1 VALWLTVDS
10 YNCLFHKNE
19 EYNTLKGVVFMKYG
33 YVRVSTVT
41 QNIERQMDEMYKLGL
56 TDSEI
61 FIDKQSGKD
70 FNREKY
76 QELRSILMKNDLLI
90 IKSIDRLGR
99 DYNMI
104 IEEWHYM
111 TKIIE
116 ADILVIDM
124 PLLDTRNDATNL
136 IGKFISDIVLQILS
150 FVAETE
156 RENIK
161 QRQAEGIR
169 LAKERG
175 VHMGRPRYVLPN
187 NFDAVGKLYLN
198 KEISSNDAAKSLNMT
213 RSTFLKYVNLKEFNS
228 LPCKKIL

>member
-1 VALWLTVDS
+1 
-10 YNCLFHKNE
+10 
-19 EYNTLKGVVFMKYG
+19 
-33 YVRVSTVT
+33 
-41 QNIERQMDEMYKLGL
+41 
-56 TDSEI
+56 
-61 FIDKQSGKD
+61 
-70 FNREKY
+70 
-76 QELRSILMKNDLLI
+76 
-90 IKSIDRLGR
+90 
-99 DYNMI
+99 
-104 IEEWHYM
+104 
-111 TKIIE
+111 
-116 ADILVIDM
+116 M

>member
-1 VALWLTVDS
+1 
-10 YNCLFHKNE
+10 
-19 EYNTLKGVVFMKYG
+19 MKYG

-41 QNIERQMDEMYKLGL
+41 QNIDRQMDEMYKFGL
-56 TDSEI
+56 TDNEI

-70 FNREKY
+70 FSREKY
-76 QELRSILMKNDLLI
+76 QELRNILKKNHLLI

-99 DYNMI
+99 DYNMV
-104 IEEWHYM
+104 IEEWHYI
-111 TKIIE
+111 TKVIE

-136 IGKFISDIVLQILS
+136 VGKFISDIVLQILS

-156 RENIK
+156 RENIR

-175 VHMGRPRYVLPN
+175 VHMGRPKLDLPD
-187 NFDAVGKLYLN
+187 NFNDVVKSFNENKLNCTEATKLV
-198 KEISSNDAAKSLNMT
+198 SMSRAS
-213 RSTFLKYVNLKEFNS
+213 FLKYAIIK
-228 LPCKKIL
+228 

>member
-1 VALWLTVDS
+1 
-10 YNCLFHKNE
+10 
-19 EYNTLKGVVFMKYG
+19 MKYG

-41 QNIERQMDEMYKLGL
+41 QNIDRQMDEMYKLGL
-56 TDSEI
+56 SDNEI

-76 QELRSILMKNDLLI
+76 QELRNILKKNDLLI

-104 IEEWHYM
+104 IEEWHYI
-111 TKIIE
+111 TKIVE

-124 PLLDTRNDATNL
+124 PLLDTRNDASNL

-175 VHMGRPRYVLPN
+175 VHMGRPRYVLPD
-187 NFDAVGKLYLN
+187 NFNEVANAYLN
-198 KEISSNDAAKSLNMT
+198 REITSNEAAKMVNMA
-213 RSTFLKYVNLKEFNS
+213 RSTFLKYANL
-228 LPCKKIL
+228 L

>member
-1 VALWLTVDS
+1 M
-10 YNCLFHKNE
+10 E
-19 EYNTLKGVVFMKYG
+19 YG

-41 QNIERQMDEMYKLGL
+41 QNIDRQIDEMFKLGL
-56 TDSEI
+56 NEEDI
-61 FIDKQSGKD
+61 FIDKQSGKN
-70 FNREKY
+70 FERESY
-76 QELRSILMKNDLLI
+76 QKLKSLLKKNDLLI

-104 IEEWHYM
+104 IEEWHYI
-111 TKIIE
+111 TKVIE

-136 IGKFISDIVLQILS
+136 VGKFISDIVLQILS

-156 RENIK
+156 RENIR

-175 VHMGRPRYVLPN
+175 VHMGRPALVLPD
-187 NFDAVGKLYLN
+187 NFNDVVNRFNN
-198 KEISSNDAAKSLNMT
+198 KEINCTEAAKLVLMS
-213 RSTFLKYVNLKEFNS
+213 RASFLKYAS
-228 LPCKKIL
+228 QI

>member
-1 VALWLTVDS
+1 
-10 YNCLFHKNE
+10 
-19 EYNTLKGVVFMKYG
+19 MKYG
-33 YVRVSTVT
+33 YVRVSSVT
-41 QNIERQMDEMYKLGL
+41 QNIDRQMDEMYKLGL
-56 TDSEI
+56 TDNEI

-76 QELRSILMKNDLLI
+76 QELRNILKKNDLLI

-104 IEEWHYM
+104 IEECHYI

-116 ADILVIDM
+116 VDILVIDM
-124 PLLDTRNDATNL
+124 PLLDTRNDETNL

-175 VHMGRPRYVLPN
+175 VHMGRPRYVLPD
-187 NFDAVGKLYLN
+187 NFNEVANLYIN
-198 KEISSNDAAKSLNMT
+198 REITSNEAAQKLNMA
-213 RSTFLKYVNLKEFNS
+213 RSTFLKYVKQKEFSS
-228 LPCKKIL
+228 LSCAVQNV

>member
-1 VALWLTVDS
+1 
-10 YNCLFHKNE
+10 
-19 EYNTLKGVVFMKYG
+19 MKYG

-41 QNIERQMDEMYKLGL
+41 QNIDRQMDEMYKLGL
-56 TDSEI
+56 SDNEI

-76 QELRSILMKNDLLI
+76 QELRNILKKNDLLI

-99 DYNMI
+99 DYNII
-104 IEEWHYM
+104 IEEWHYI

-161 QRQAEGIR
+161 ERQAEGIR
-169 LAKERG
+169 LAK
-175 VHMGRPRYVLPN
+175 
-187 NFDAVGKLYLN
+187 
-198 KEISSNDAAKSLNMT
+198 
-213 RSTFLKYVNLKEFNS
+213 
-228 LPCKKIL
+228 

>member
-1 VALWLTVDS
+1 
-10 YNCLFHKNE
+10 
-19 EYNTLKGVVFMKYG
+19 MKYG
-33 YVRVSTVT
+33 YVRVSTAT
-41 QNIERQMDEMYKLGL
+41 QNIDRQIDEMFKLGL
-56 TDSEI
+56 NEDDI

-70 FNREKY
+70 FERESY
-76 QELRSILMKNDLLI
+76 QKLKSLLKKNDLLI

-104 IEEWHYM
+104 IEEWHYI

-136 IGKFISDIVLQILS
+136 VGKFISDIVLQILS

-156 RENIK
+156 RENIR

-175 VHMGRPRYVLPN
+175 VHMGRPALILPDNFNDIVNKFN
-187 NFDAVGKLYLN
+187 NKKIN
-198 KEISSNDAAKSLNMT
+198 CTEAAKLVSMS
-213 RSTFLKYVNLKEFNS
+213 RASFLKYAKNCPMVKYIDTTER
-228 LPCKKIL
+228 I

>member
-1 VALWLTVDS
+1 
-10 YNCLFHKNE
+10 
-19 EYNTLKGVVFMKYG
+19 MKYG
-33 YVRVSTVT
+33 YVRVSSVT
-41 QNIERQMDEMYKLGL
+41 QNIDRQMDEMYKLGL
-56 TDSEI
+56 SDNEI

-76 QELRSILMKNDLLI
+76 QELKSKLKKSDLLI

-104 IEEWHYM
+104 IEEWHYI

-124 PLLDTRNDATNL
+124 PLLDTRNDSTNL

-175 VHMGRPRYVLPN
+175 VHMGRPKYVLPD
-187 NFDAVGKLYLN
+187 NFNEVANKYLN
-198 KEISSNDAAKSLNMT
+198 KELTSNEAAESLSMAK
-213 RSTFLKYVNLKEFNS
+213 STFLKYV
-228 LPCKKIL
+228 KII

>member
-1 VALWLTVDS
+1 
-10 YNCLFHKNE
+10 
-19 EYNTLKGVVFMKYG
+19 MKYG

-41 QNIERQMDEMYKLGL
+41 QNIDRQMDEMYKLGL
-56 TDSEI
+56 SDNEI

-76 QELRSILMKNDLLI
+76 QELRNILKKNDLLI

-104 IEEWHYM
+104 IEEWHYI
-111 TKIIE
+111 TKIVE

-136 IGKFISDIVLQILS
+136 IGKFISVIVLQILS

-175 VHMGRPRYVLPN
+175 VHMGRPRYVLPD
-187 NFDAVGKLYLN
+187 NFIEVANRYLN
-198 KEISSNDAAKSLNMT
+198 KIISSNEAASTLNMA
-213 RSTFLKYVNLKEFNS
+213 RSTFLKYL
-228 LPCKKIL
+228 I